1 MSEPWENVIK
11 AAVEFC
17 ESVDVAFAAQ
27 TAASTLASNAES
39 KVQQMLVRGVAEAK
53 MCEAQLA
60 LMAACKELSE

>member
-1 MSEPWENVIK
+1 MSDCRDQIIE
-11 AAVEFC
+11 AAVAFC

-39 KVQQMLVRGVAEAK
+39 KVRQMLVRGEAEAK